1 MPARPHL
8 FQWSISSART
18 RPSVICL
25 VAGPVAV
32 DGTLGRTGRREGRV
46 LRRSASR
53 SNGVAPDAPGAQ
65 EGWRGIQSAVSRRP
79 RTGPGCRA
87 CACGGRGIA
96 RSTQPARR
104 RVMKAR
110 YLGHVVFYVKDL
122 EQSLAFY
129 RDLLGF
135 KEVGRIFGG
144 AAAAL
149 TSGRTHHELLLI
161 QVGDAPPPPSGR
173 RRGLYHIGIKVGDS
187 LDELR
192 SAKRELEQAG
202 ITIDGMSDHT
212 VSQSLYLR
220 DPDGNEVELYVD
232 ADEAVWKADPAAVL
246 SPIKSLRL

>member
-1 MPARPHL
+1 
-8 FQWSISSART
+8 
-18 RPSVICL
+18 
-25 VAGPVAV
+25 
-32 DGTLGRTGRREGRV
+32 
-46 LRRSASR
+46 
-53 SNGVAPDAPGAQ
+53 
-65 EGWRGIQSAVSRRP
+65 
-79 RTGPGCRA
+79 
-87 CACGGRGIA
+87 
-96 RSTQPARR
+96 
-104 RVMKAR
+104 MKAH
-110 YLGHVVFYVKDL
+110 YLGLVVFFVKIL

-135 KEVGRIFGG
+135 KEIGRVFNG

-161 QVGDAPPPPSGR
+161 QVGDAPGPPQGR

-192 SAKRELEQAG
+192 AAKRELEQAA

-232 ADEAVWKADPAAVL
+232 ADESVWKNNPAAVVA
-246 SPIKSLRL
+246 PIQPLHL